1 MSGSV
6 PGKLGPVTNAASDPS
21 QPAIYKVNRENAKAM
36 IGKALDAGIN
46 LFDTPDLGGQSEVM
60 LGELLGERRLDVMI
74 ASKVDFRANPN
85 SFIVIRA
92 GDDFA
97 AYVRIPCEVSL
108 APTLLPMREGINKRS
123 TTLK

>member
-1 MSGSV
+1 MNGSV

-46 LFDTPDLGGQSEVM
+46 LFDTPGLGGQSEVM
-60 LGELLGERRLDVMI
+60 LGEMLGARRLDVMI
-74 ASKVDFRANPN
+74 ASKVDFRAHPN
-85 SFIVIRA
+85 CFIVIRA

-97 AYVRIPCEVSL
+97 AYVRSRCDVSL
-108 APTLLPMREGINKRS
+108 APTVLFVRTGINKGS
-123 TTLK
+123 TTPA

>member
-1 MSGSV
+1 
-6 PGKLGPVTNAASDPS
+6 VTNAASDPL

-108 APTLLPMREGINKRS
+108 APTLLLMREGINKRS